1 MTMNEKAE
9 EQFDDTVS
17 EITDHLFNL
26 GARIR
31 ANAGWDLVGAC
42 NKASKAISEEVDL
55 LNDCL
60 SDLRLEEDNGFRSE
74 DLEKDIEESLRQLD
88 SMDEQIRAFS
98 KKIVFWPDGV
108 VY

>member
-1 MTMNEKAE
+1 MNEKAE
-9 EQFDDTVS
+9 EKFDDTVS
-17 EITDHLFNL
+17 GITDHLFNL

-31 ANAGWDLVGAC
+31 ANAGWELVGAC

-74 DLEKDIEESLRQLD
+74 DLEKDIEERLRQLD
-88 SMDEQIRAFS
+88 NMEEQIRAFS
-98 KKIVFWPDGV
+98 KNIVNLGDGV